1 MPQWLSQHQRHFRW
15 PTTPRNESF
24 DPDPRLYSGK
34 KIILFTI
41 KIEGFIAKYKQL
53 LAILLLNLQIVKA

>member
-24 DPDPRLYSGK
+24 DPDPRLYSDR
-34 KIILFTI
+34 
-41 KIEGFIAKYKQL
+41 EG
-53 LAILLLNLQIVKA
+53 VKRSAQTWGVQ